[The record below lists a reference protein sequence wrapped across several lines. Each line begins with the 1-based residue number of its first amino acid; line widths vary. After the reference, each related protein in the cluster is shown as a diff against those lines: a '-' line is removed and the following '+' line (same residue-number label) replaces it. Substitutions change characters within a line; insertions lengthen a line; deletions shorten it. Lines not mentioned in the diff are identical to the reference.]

1 MSLAAVLA
9 RVGAVVGTEKEGKGK
24 ERWGEERKGKER
36 HRCSFV
42 SADDGWRLSEHG
54 VVL

>member
-9 RVGAVVGTEKEGKGK
+9 RVGAVVGTEEEGKGK
-24 ERWGEERKGKER
+24 ERWGEERKGK
-36 HRCSFV
+36 
-42 SADDGWRLSEHG
+42 DDGWRLGPVSEHG